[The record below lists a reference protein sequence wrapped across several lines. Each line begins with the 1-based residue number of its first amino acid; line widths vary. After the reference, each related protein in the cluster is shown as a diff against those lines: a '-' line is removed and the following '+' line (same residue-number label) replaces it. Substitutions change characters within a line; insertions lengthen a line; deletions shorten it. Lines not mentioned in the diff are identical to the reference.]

1 MRKKLLTLLLLPFL
15 AASCSGDK
23 ENSDPQPNTTPKEYQ
38 VTYQVTAVNYNQAR
52 IIYRDNTG
60 TLITDENVALP
71 KTYTFKRTMKSADI
85 VSVGAFPKDG
95 DAAAN
100 VTCAIQ
106 LDGKTV
112 DTKSGPGPNPQPVAS
127 YILP

>member
-1 MRKKLLTLLLLPFL
+1 MRKKLLTLLLLPL
-15 AASCSGDK
+15 VAISCSKDN

-38 VTYQVTAVNYNQAR
+38 VTYQVTAVNYAQAR

-60 TLITDENVALP
+60 ALITEENVPLP
-71 KTYTFKRTMKSADI
+71 KTYSFKRTMKSADI
-85 VSVGAFPKDG
+85 LSVGAFPSQG
-95 DAAAN
+95 DASAN
-100 VTCAIQ
+100 VTCVIQ